1 MLKPSHLQNKLR
13 ALRLGGMLETL
24 DLRLDQAQQGHLGY
38 LEFLE
43 LLLEDEIGR
52 RAAKGLVSRVCKAH
66 FEEQN
71 TLEEFDWSFNPKIPA
86 AQIRDLATG
95 GFIARRES
103 ILLCGPVGVGK
114 TFIAQALGHQACRL
128 GYSVLFMKT
137 TRLLTDLGGGRAD
150 GTWTVRLRRYLHP
163 DVLILDDFG
172 LKEFSVPQAE
182 DIYELICERARSG
195 SMVLTSNRSP
205 QDWYGLFPNPVLAES
220 ALDRLINRAHHL
232 TLVGKS
238 YRPLQRPDRPTDL
251 AEDSTSN

>member
-1 MLKPSHLQNKLR
+1 MLKASHLQNKLR

-24 DLRLDQAQQGHLGY
+24 DLRLDQAQQGRLGY

-52 RAAKGLVSRVCKAH
+52 RAAKGLISRVARAH
-66 FEEQN
+66 FEEHK

-86 AQIRDLATG
+86 AQIRDLATC
-95 GFIARRES
+95 GFIARKES
-103 ILLCGPVGVGK
+103 VLLCGAVGVGK

-128 GYSVLFMKT
+128 DYSVLFTKT
-137 TRLLTDLGGGRAD
+137 ARLLADLGGGRAD
-150 GTWTVRLRRYLHP
+150 GTWAIRLRRYLHP

-172 LKEFSVPQAE
+172 LKELSVPQAE

-195 SMVLTSNRSP
+195 SMILTSTRSP

-232 TLVGKS
+232 TLIGRS
-238 YRPLQRPDRPTDL
+238 YRPLQRPDRPTHL
-251 AEDSTSN
+251 AKESTKS